1 VVYKFLLQLQR
12 YNILFICGDN
22 SCILSRLNRD
32 NTSVEVRRA
41 FTSFKL
47 MTIQVENHH
56 SFLIVEHN
64 PLLYE
69 DAGKW
74 WSTWPRPLGKP
85 PGRSP
90 SCSTRSAGP
99 SAAGDIADNIS
110 KSFCRLIIESNR
122 IFIQIVLGG

>member
-1 VVYKFLLQLQR
+1 MVYKFLLQLQR

-69 DAGKW
+69 DAGKMVKYLAQALRQTTREVPILLYAQRW
-74 WSTWPRPLGKP
+74 TLS
-85 PGRSP
+85 GRRY
-90 SCSTRSAGP
+90 C
-99 SAAGDIADNIS
+99 
-110 KSFCRLIIESNR
+110 
-122 IFIQIVLGG
+122 